1 MDAGLPV
8 GWWTFWMSAGFA
20 VYVALVW
27 VLVRLARASD
37 DASAAPERQPPTT

>member
-1 MDAGLPV
+1 MGGSLPV

-37 DASAAPERQPPTT
+37 DDDAGQEAQPPT